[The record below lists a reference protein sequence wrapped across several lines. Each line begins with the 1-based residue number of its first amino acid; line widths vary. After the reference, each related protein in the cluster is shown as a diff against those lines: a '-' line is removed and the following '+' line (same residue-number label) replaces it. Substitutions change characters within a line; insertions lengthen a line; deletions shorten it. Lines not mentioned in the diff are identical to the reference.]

1 MSANDKSIAISS
13 QDQSSFKRSVT
24 IRTGLNALESIP
36 SLRETESA
44 AKTDLNISES
54 ISSLKRRV
62 SLKKLRLVASLIFLP
77 VFQMYLRSKDL

>member
-62 SLKKLRLVASLIFLP
+62 SLKKTETSCFSNLFTCFSN
-77 VFQMYLRSKDL
+77 VFKK